1 MSSARSTG
9 SEGRGGPR
17 LDAWQTYRLR
27 LQRKR
32 WRLRALRKRR
42 ELACVVDRTR
52 GLRPADI
59 LVFTTLRNEAARLP
73 HFLAHYREMGVA
85 HFLIVDNG
93 SDDGGAALLA
103 EQPDVSLWR
112 SEASYKRARFGVDW
126 LNWLMRRHGHGHWC
140 LTVDP
145 DEFLVYPH
153 CDTRPLSALT
163 SWLDSIGRRAFPAML
178 LDMYPSGGIED
189 QPYREGQNPFEIARF
204 FDPANYAISKNDYFG
219 NLWIQG
225 GPRMRAFFPQ
235 NPLAG
240 PALNKIPLVRWYWR
254 YAYVSSTHM
263 LLPRRLNQVFDEEGG
278 EMESGVLLHAKFLS
292 TLVEKSAEELDR
304 HQHYAN
310 SQEYRA
316 YNAGIERGLRLWCE
330 ESREYGDWRQLED
343 LGLISRGNW
352 A

>member
-1 MSSARSTG
+1 
-9 SEGRGGPR
+9 
-17 LDAWQTYRLR
+17 
-27 LQRKR
+27 
-32 WRLRALRKRR
+32 
-42 ELACVVDRTR
+42 
-52 GLRPADI
+52 
-59 LVFTTLRNEAARLP
+59 
-73 HFLAHYREMGVA
+73 
-85 HFLIVDNG
+85 
-93 SDDGGAALLA
+93 
-103 EQPDVSLWR
+103 
-112 SEASYKRARFGVDW
+112 
-126 LNWLMRRHGHGHWC
+126 
-140 LTVDP
+140 
-145 DEFLVYPH
+145 
-153 CDTRPLSALT
+153 
-163 SWLDSIGRRAFPAML
+163 ML

>member
-1 MSSARSTG
+1 MKSIS
-9 SEGRGGPR
+9 R
-17 LDAWQTYRLR
+17 LPIPDRLR
-27 LQRKR
+27 RRAERQLLIARAFGR
-32 WRLRALRKRR
+32 RRVLRVDA
-42 ELACVVDRTR
+42 DRTPLINR
-52 GLRPADI
+52 HDI
-59 LVFTTLRNEAARLP
+59 LAFVTLRNERVRLP
-73 HFLAHYREMGVA
+73 YFLDYYRDLGVQHFLM
-85 HFLIVDNG
+85 VDNG
-93 SDDGGAALLA
+93 SSDGSADYLRR
-103 EQPDVSLWR
+103 QDDVSLWR
-112 SEASYKRARFGVDW
+112 TNAGYKKARFGMDW
-126 LNWLMRRHGHGHWC
+126 LGWLLMRYGNGHWC

>member
-1 MSSARSTG
+1 MKSIS
-9 SEGRGGPR
+9 R
-17 LDAWQTYRLR
+17 LPIPDRLR
-27 LQRKR
+27 RRAERQLLIARAFGR
-32 WRLRALRKRR
+32 RRVLRVDA
-42 ELACVVDRTR
+42 DRTPLINR
-52 GLRPADI
+52 HDI
-59 LVFTTLRNEAARLP
+59 LAFVTMRNERVRLP
-73 HFLAHYREMGVA
+73 YFLDYYRDLGVQHFLM
-85 HFLIVDNG
+85 VDNG
-93 SDDGGAALLA
+93 SSDGSADYLRR
-103 EQPDVSLWR
+103 QDDVSLWR
-112 SEASYKRARFGVDW
+112 TNAGYKKARFGMDW
-126 LNWLMRRHGHGHWC
+126 LGWLLMRYGNGHWC